1 MIDAIWLVFMYY
13 FYQIKSK
20 KAPLFII
27 KIIIIATHLA
37 TLALAIRDAPREIKK
52 TML

>member
-1 MIDAIWLVFMYY
+1 MIDAIWLFSCIIFIRLKV
-13 FYQIKSK
+13 
-20 KAPLFII
+20 PLFII

-37 TLALAIRDAPREIKK
+37 TLALAIGDAPREIKK